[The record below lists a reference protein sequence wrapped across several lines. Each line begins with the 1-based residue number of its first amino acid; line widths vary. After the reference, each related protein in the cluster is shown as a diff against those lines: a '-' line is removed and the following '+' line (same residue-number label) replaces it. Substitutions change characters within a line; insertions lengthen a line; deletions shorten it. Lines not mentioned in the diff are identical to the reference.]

1 MRRYK
6 IGILGSGVI
15 SRTYL
20 ADIQAFYPELEVV
33 ACADIDRA
41 LSQKLADEFGIPK
54 AYVTQELL
62 ESYPKE

>member
-1 MRRYK
+1 MRRYR

-20 ADIQAFYPELEVV
+20 ADIHPELEIV